1 MIIDTIA
8 TGEVKT
14 VNLVD
19 RKGTVMIDVMATMIG
34 NDTRVVTEIIKAATA
49 DDRTTITTAATTT
62 GRIPI
67 PLPDAQ
73 REVAPGH
80 GEIQSHARV
89 VTNLLV
95 VDTEAEIDQD
105 HTGIHVAGKIGPE
118 VGTEVL
124 LRSIPVTGQSTWEVA
139 SSCCPC
145 GCRLTE
151 GQLGVYRCQW
161 TSNLSHSLDTR
172 VVMFE

>member
-1 MIIDTIA
+1 MIVIIDTIA

-62 GRIPI
+62 GRILI

-95 VDTEAEIDQD
+95 VDTEAEI
-105 HTGIHVAGKIGPE
+105 GE
-118 VGTEVL
+118 FL
-124 LRSIPVTGQSTWEVA
+124 Y
-139 SSCCPC
+139 PC
-145 GCRLTE
+145 
-151 GQLGVYRCQW
+151 
-161 TSNLSHSLDTR
+161 NSLM
-172 VVMFE
+172 MFEHWLPYPLPVCSDGLFRR

>member
-62 GRIPI
+62 GRILI

-124 LRSIPVTGQSTWEVA
+124 LRFIPVTGLKAHGRLHHVVHVA
-139 SSCCPC
+139 AD
-145 GCRLTE
+145 L
-151 GQLGVYRCQW
+151 LKD
-161 TSNLSHSLDTR
+161 SLVFTD
-172 VVMFE
+172 VSGPAICHIV